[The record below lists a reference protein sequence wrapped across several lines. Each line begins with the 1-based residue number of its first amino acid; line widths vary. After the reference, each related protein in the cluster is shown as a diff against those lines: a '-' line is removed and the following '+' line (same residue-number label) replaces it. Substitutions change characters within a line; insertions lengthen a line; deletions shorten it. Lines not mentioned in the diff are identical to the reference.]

1 MAAITSAAQ
10 AAIAAADPSPGESKE
25 NTLRNKTQALVQNM
39 NGQTGAFWKAALWAS
54 SYYHNH
60 PLTTTLTDDQV
71 SDWKFWLPMDLFEWR
86 WAKKIRELFPW
97 WQFTHNTDG
106 HYMIVPAEYVPPKE
120 RWEQCEVTLRQ
131 PTYHTMYNL
140 PNDEKKI
147 TYWDVYMQFSNLD
160 TADEVTRDLVEHDV
174 HPEVRQFIMDRGCPE
189 DMGDFVW
196 RWAEDD
202 RELTRKWQKWAE
214 RGIEDHIIAVT
225 EKITGIT
232 MEDCMKKDTPPPLR
246 RSATWVG
253 KWYEGSDACPPR
265 ERADLEGDDIA
276 IMVEVR
282 APDALLNEWCKLE
295 MAGTKDNPMWKQKG
309 LPAGMRWMMDTIWA
323 HLNPRERAPIKHE
336 LEYWRYTSG
345 LSVSIDRW
353 LHIQL
358 LHNFGDCFTEESI
371 ERVKDDNWMLCPR
384 TVNY

>member
-39 NGQTGAFWKAALWAS
+39 NGEIGAFWKAALWAS
-54 SYYHNH
+54 SFYHNH

-106 HYMIVPAEYVPPKE
+106 HYIIVPAEYVPPKE
-120 RWEQCEVTLRQ
+120 RWEQCEATLRQ

-140 PNDEKKI
+140 PNDGKRI
-147 TYWDVYMQFSNLD
+147 TYWDLFVVFPRTS
-160 TADEVTRDLVEHDV
+160 TADEVVRELEEHDV
-174 HPEVRQFIMDRGCPE
+174 HPEVRKFIMDRGCPKDLE
-189 DMGDFVW
+189 DFVCC
-196 RWAEDD
+196 WAEDD
-202 RELTRKWQKWAE
+202 RELTRKWQKWAQL
-214 RGIEDHIIAVT
+214 GIEDYIVTVT

-232 MEDCMKKDTPPPLR
+232 AVECMKKDTPPPLR

-253 KWYEGSDACPPR
+253 KFYEGSDACPPR
-265 ERADLEGDDIA
+265 ERVEQEGDDTL

-282 APDALLNEWCKLE
+282 APDALLNEWCHLVI
-295 MAGTKDNPMWKQKG
+295 AGTKDNPMWKQKG
-309 LPAGMRWMMDTIWA
+309 LPAGLEWMIDVIWA
-323 HLNPRERAPIKHE
+323 NLTPEERADISHE
-336 LEYWRYTSG
+336 LEYWRIASG
-345 LSVSIDRW
+345 SSVSIDRW

-358 LHNFGDCFTEESI
+358 LHNFGDCFTKESKK
-371 ERVKDDNWMLCPR
+371 RVNWMLRPR
-384 TVNY
+384 TVKY